1 MFPSEKPLRAG
12 AVGPGRAAQRSELS
26 APLEPVS
33 QNEQVSSRLGGE
45 EEESHSRSKE
55 QLVKARKCVKCVTR

>member
-1 MFPSEKPLRAG
+1 MKGLCGGQGGR
-12 AVGPGRAAQRSELS
+12 AVGPRRAAQRSELL

-45 EEESHSRSKE
+45 RGKSYSRSKE
-55 QLVKARKCVKCVTR
+55 QLVRAQKGVKCGTG